1 MEDRLYELWLC
12 HQHEQEPHPHQY
24 KEFVCVTDFKNI
36 EPILDHYGRLWEK
49 IVNSRFTDSRLI
61 EDNPRRHCPNK
72 LTESSIVENWESLA
86 LDQPLLI
93 CLETGDYFWYSYE
106 EVKLIPAV

>member
-36 EPILDHYGRLWEK
+36 EPILDHYSKLWEK
-49 IVNSRFTDSRLI
+49 IVNSRFTDCRMIVS
-61 EDNPRRHCPNK
+61 NATK
-72 LTESSIVENWESLA
+72 LTESSVVENWESLA

-93 CLETGDYFWYSYE
+93 CLETRDYFWYSYE

>member
-12 HQHEQEPHPHQY
+12 HQHEQVPHPYQY

>member
-49 IVNSRFTDSRLI
+49 IVNSRFTDCRMIVS
-61 EDNPRRHCPNK
+61 NAAK
-72 LTESSIVENWESLA
+72 LTESSVVENWESLA